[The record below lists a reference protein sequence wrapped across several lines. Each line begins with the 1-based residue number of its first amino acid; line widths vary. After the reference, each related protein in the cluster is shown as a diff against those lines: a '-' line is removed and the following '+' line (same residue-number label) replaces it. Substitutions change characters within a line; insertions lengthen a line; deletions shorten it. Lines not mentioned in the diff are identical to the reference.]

1 MAGLL
6 SLFGDILSTLS
17 FDNVQVDLLSS
28 LISSLIGSDESVEQ
42 EVSVDVGLDVAELGD
57 EEEEDDVEV
66 IDGNSEVLLVVLASV
81 LLNRNTQ
88 KYFYPS
94 LVKYFLN

>member
-1 MAGLL
+1 MD
-6 SLFGDILSTLS
+6 F
-17 FDNVQVDLLSS
+17 LSS

-57 EEEEDDVEV
+57 EEDEDDVEV

-81 LLNRNTQ
+81 LLNRNTR